1 MVQALREAMRA
12 TAADIAKW
20 PRRRVRLFHHNDS
33 DGLTS
38 GAILTRAFER
48 AGFEVRR
55 SCLEKPYPKVLARVF
70 EEEGELIVFADFAGR
85 IAPMISKLNAGRNLT
100 VILDHHKASPATD
113 PMVRNLDPE
122 LFGLKGD
129 RDITA
134 STTCYLFACQMD
146 SANQDLAPVAA
157 LGAVGDGFFVDG
169 RLSSENRRVAEEAAR
184 RGALRIVESGDGEDY
199 ILETPRGPVRCAELG
214 AYLDTLGGAG
224 YYRNGPDTGVRVCL
238 EGADEASDQ
247 MLRELEATQEQAFQD
262 QIRRLRQ
269 GGDLHKTDHIQWF
282 QVGERFSPMGVKMIG
297 VFCEMYRNAD
307 FFDPARFIAGFQV
320 IPNHIPG
327 FGDIRFDEVKISMRV
342 SDRLQADIQSG
353 RAPGLDTFLPE
364 ATGRLGGFSDACHS
378 LTAATTVAIGK
389 ETALIAEMEKILSQS
404 SYLK

>member
-1 MVQALREAMRA
+1 MVQVLEDAMLA
-12 TAADIAKW
+12 TARDIEKW

-55 SCLEKPYPKVLARVF
+55 SCLEKPYPKVLAKVF
-70 EEEGELIVFADFAGR
+70 ETENEVIVFADFAGR
-85 IAPMISKLNAGRNLT
+85 IAPMISELNAGRNLT
-100 VILDHHKASPATD
+100 VILDHHKANPATD

-146 SANQDLAPVAA
+146 PDNRDLAPVAA

-169 RLSSENRRVAEEAAR
+169 RLASENRKVAEEAAR
-184 RGALRIVESGDGEDY
+184 QGMLEITGTDDGEDY
-199 ILETPRGPVRCAELG
+199 ILKTARGPVRCAELG

-224 YYRNGPDTGVRVCL
+224 YYRNGPDMGIRVCL
-238 EGADEASDQ
+238 EGADEASDA
-247 MLRELEATQEQAFQD
+247 MLKDLEATQERVFED
-262 QIRRLRQ
+262 QIRRLTR
-269 GGDLHKTDHIQWF
+269 GGELHSTSRIQWF

-307 FFDPARFIAGFQV
+307 FFDPSRFIAGFQV

-342 SDRLQADIQSG
+342 SDRLQADIQAG
-353 RAPGLDTFLPE
+353 RVPGLDTFLPE
-364 ATGRLGGFSDACHS
+364 ATARLGGFSDACHS

-389 ETALIAEMEKILSQS
+389 ETALIEEMEKILSEA
-404 SYLK
+404 

>member
-1 MVQALREAMRA
+1 MVQALKEAMRA
-12 TAADIAKW
+12 TASDIGKW
-20 PRRRVRLFHHNDS
+20 PRKRVRLFHHNDS

-38 GAILTRAFER
+38 GAILTRAFRR

-70 EEEGELIVFADFAGR
+70 EEKDDLIVFADFAGR
-85 IAPMISKLNAGRNLT
+85 IAPMISDLNAGRNLT

-146 SANQDLAPVAA
+146 PDNRDLAPVAA

-169 RLSSENRRVAEEAAR
+169 RLASENRRVAEEAA
-184 RGALRIVESGDGEDY
+184 GQGKLEIIDTAGGEDY
-199 ILETPRGPVRCAELG
+199 ILKTGRGPVRCAELG

-224 YYRNGPDTGVRVCL
+224 YYREGPDMGIRVCL

-247 MLRELEATQEQAFQD
+247 MLRELEATQERAFQD
-262 QIRRLRQ
+262 QIRRLARS
-269 GGDLHKTDHIQWF
+269 GELHTSEHIQWF
-282 QVGERFSPMGVKMIG
+282 HVGERFSPMGVKMIG

-307 FFDPARFIAGFQV
+307 FFDPSRFIAGFQV

-342 SDRLQADIQSG
+342 SDRLQADIQAG

-378 LTAATTVAIGK
+378 LTAATTVAIGR
-389 ETALIAEMEKILSQS
+389 EAALIAEMEKILSKSQ
-404 SYLK
+404 

>member
-1 MVQALREAMRA
+1 MVQALKDAMQA
-12 TAADIAKW
+12 TVRDLEKW
-20 PRRRVRLFHHNDS
+20 PRKQIRLFHHNDS

-48 AGFEVRR
+48 AGFTVQR
-55 SCLEKPYPKVLARVF
+55 SCLEKPYPKVLGKIF
-70 EEEGELIVFADFAGR
+70 EQEDELIVFADFAGR
-85 IAPMISKLNAGRNLT
+85 IAPMISGLNAGRNLT
-100 VILDHHKASPATD
+100 IILDHHKASPAAD

-146 SANQDLAPVAA
+146 PANQDLAPVAA

-169 RLSSENRRVAEEAAR
+169 RLVSENRKVAEEAAR
-184 RGALRIVESGDGEDY
+184 QGCLEIRETTEGEEY
-199 ILETPRGPVRCAELG
+199 ILKTARGPVRCAELG

-224 YYRNGPDTGVRVCL
+224 YYQDGPDMGIRVCL
-238 EGADEASDQ
+238 EGADAASDE
-247 MLRELEATQEQAFQD
+247 MLKKLEITQKRVFED
-262 QIRRLRQ
+262 QIRRLRR
-269 GGDLHKTDHIQWF
+269 GGDLKSSTRTQWF

-307 FFDPARFIAGFQV
+307 FFDPAKFIAGFQV

-342 SDRLQADIQSG
+342 SDRLQADIQAG
-353 RAPGLDTFLPE
+353 RIPGLDTFLPE
-364 ATGRLGGFSDACHS
+364 ATARLGGFSDACHS
-378 LTAATTVAIGK
+378 LTAATTVAIGR
-389 ETALIAEMEKILSQS
+389 ESALIEEMEKILAE
-404 SYLK
+404 K